1 MISPVIAKI
10 ISMQQSFT
18 VSENEIAQYVMNN
31 ANTVVTSTITTIAK
45 NTDTSEASINR
56 FCKKI
61 GYKGFNSFKVALA
74 QGSFFNSMQAVEATG
89 QDSLVASIS
98 RDYSNM
104 LLNTTAMLDENQV
117 LKAAKALKAAA
128 HIYIFSN
135 SLTALV
141 AKELE
146 LRLGMVGIHAKAV
159 TDIGDIRIYSGNVTR
174 DDFVIAVAPSLLIRD
189 FYNAIIVCRDNGAG
203 LLSITSYDSPKLAGI
218 IDYKFII
225 SDKITTRY
233 SVSISNTLMYLYVAD
248 VLYCALLESDKS
260 LKQRRINSDSIL
272 SSQQQMDNFFFEY

>member
-31 ANTVVTSTITTIAK
+31 A
-45 NTDTSEASINR
+45 
-56 FCKKI
+56 KI

-74 QGSFFNSMQAVEATG
+74 QGSFFNSMQAVEAAG

-98 RDYSNM
+98 RDYSSM

-117 LKAAKALKAAA
+117 LKAAKALAQAG

-135 SLTALV
+135 SLTALA
-141 AKELE
+141 AKDLE
-146 LRLGMVGIHAKAV
+146 FRLGMVGIYAKAV
-159 TDIGDIRIYSGNVTR
+159 TDIGDIRIYASCATR
-174 DDFVIAVAPSLLIRD
+174 EDFVIAIAPSLLIRD
-189 FYNAIIVCRDNGAG
+189 FYNAITVCKDNGAG

-233 SVSISNTLMYLYVAD
+233 SVSISNTLMYLYVVD
-248 VLYCALLESDKS
+248 VLYCALLENDRS
-260 LKQRRINSDSIL
+260 LKQRRMNSDTIL
-272 SSQQQMDNFFFEY
+272 SNQQQMDNYFFEY